1 MSLKLLIQFRLTD
14 LFIMLMGLDPLEME
28 LQLVV
33 SMTNGGMLFKEIR
46 IVLPLVNRRKISSE
60 LLSKLESK
68 EDMTG
73 TLTWKTLI
81 FQHIKLMPLLDILN
95 HFNKS
100 S

>member
-1 MSLKLLIQFRLTD
+1 MSQQLQIQFSLTD
-14 LFIMLMGLDPLEME
+14 LFIMLMGLDLLEME

-33 SMTNGGMLFKEIR
+33 SMTNGGMLFKQIR
-46 IVLPLVNRRKISSE
+46 VILPLVNRRKMSSE

-73 TLTWKTLI
+73 TLKSTLMS
-81 FQHIKLMPLLDILN
+81 QHIKLMPLLVIPN

>member
-1 MSLKLLIQFRLTD
+1 
-14 LFIMLMGLDPLEME
+14 
-28 LQLVV
+28 
-33 SMTNGGMLFKEIR
+33 MTFGGIKSKEIR
-46 IVLPLVNRRKISSE
+46 IVLPQANKRKISSE

-81 FQHIKLMPLLDILN
+81 LQHTKLMPLLDILN

-100 S
+100 L